1 MSANQFGELV
11 ADPETNELL
20 HYTEKSDFSEY
31 TVLIICCLVS
41 SYIFHSETYVSYLA
55 FRLFWH
61 KVMSWLNRYVTTPI
75 INNSISIS
83 VLISRFSNFLQMLI

>member
-20 HYTEKSDFSEY
+20 HYAEKSDFYEY

-61 KVMSWLNRYVTTPI
+61 NQLFLMSKVCL
-75 INNSISIS
+75 
-83 VLISRFSNFLQMLI
+83 